1 MLIPFD
7 VNQNVVTEFNIPA
20 HIIDWN
26 RIKILKEVDDI
37 RFTAMQEGN
46 LDLTLDALKAI
57 KFYKICLLANP
68 VYNVTTGITT
78 ISNPVAWAYDISKEE
93 ILSAFD
99 EFTKFFNPL
108 KTSVLSTS
116 LATVYSQMKLNT
128 GLLVRLGTTVYNIN
142 GANAIPNMTTAPNKY
157 AWFVPQT
164 GFVNIGET
172 KFNLPMYTGSAPT
185 SGIVSVMDAY
195 LAREMKVGSS
205 TIIFDTSVVS
215 PKLLD
220 GPEVLANIS
229 IYVANNNDPEITSK
243 RLMMSGAAFVDDVC
257 VSCYE
262 PNLYWGTAAKSYRMR
277 APSGGEYYL
286 TVAITAN
293 KFLQWY
299 KKKKATLKNGKI
311 HYFPYAAISD
321 PILGPA
327 AIGNATA
334 SYAFVLQEL
343 QMFFD
348 WNRSV
353 YTFPPYFPRLIS
365 SGTLQVRNGYLYSD
379 AANLYELEFQM
390 FPDTLLDK
398 LVTLINLQ
406 ESIASLVLDIKAGTF
421 KQYTAAPLDW
431 YYTDVDGTKH
441 TFMHPITLTPIAP
454 IAYMNELIF
463 ESVTVW
469 GESRIEIDAF
479 LSPLKIAN
487 NYSYQKA
494 YEAYLR
500 GEATLLGS
508 EALIQYE
515 KKLMTGIF
523 YMDNGFQYWRAFTK
537 LELAVIDQMK
547 LDSILSKQTAD
558 NNIIT
563 IAQNEEY
570 QAQVNAQTIKLNEDK
585 IAIAKI
591 MAEAELKSIADTE
604 LSKIIVPTMEYL
616 ILRAELEGG
625 VPSDALSR
633 WVGENPNYYL
643 NAASNKAVE
652 TLLNDLTYIEQR
664 VATYLVAD
672 AVGAIEFTKALQELF
687 TLK

>member
-7 VNQNVVTEFNIPA
+7 VNQNVVTEFNIPV

-46 LDLTLDALKAI
+46 LDLSLDALKAI

-68 VYNVTTGITT
+68 VYDPNTGITS
-78 ISNPVAWAYDISKEE
+78 ISNPVAWSYDISKEE
-93 ILSAFD
+93 ILAAFS

-108 KTSVLSTS
+108 KTSAQSIVLNGI
-116 LATVYSQMKLNT
+116 YSQMKSGT
-128 GLLVRLGTTVYNIN
+128 GLLVRLGTSAYNPN
-142 GANAIPNMTTAPNKY
+142 GANAIPSMETAPNKY

-164 GFVNIGET
+164 GFVNIGAT
-172 KFNLPMYTGSAPT
+172 KFNLPMYTGSAAT
-185 SGIVSVMDAY
+185 SGVVSAMDAY
-195 LAREMKVGSS
+195 IAREMKVGSS
-205 TIIFDTSVVS
+205 TIIFDVSSVS
-215 PKLLD
+215 PRLLD

-229 IYVANNNDPEITSK
+229 ICVANNNDPSITSK
-243 RLMMSGAAFVDDVC
+243 MLMNSGAVFTDDVC

-262 PNLYWGTAAKSYRMR
+262 PNLYWGTSTKSYRMK

-286 TVAITAN
+286 TVDISSA

-299 KKKKATLKNGKI
+299 KKKKATLKNGRV

-321 PILGPA
+321 PLVGPA

-334 SYAFVLQEL
+334 SYAFVIQEL

-348 WNRSV
+348 WNQSV
-353 YTFPPYFPRLIS
+353 YTFPPCFPRLIS
-365 SGTLQVRNGYLYSD
+365 SGDLQVRNGYLYSD
-379 AANLYELEFQM
+379 ASNLYELDFKM
-390 FPDTLLDK
+390 FPDVLLDK

-406 ESIASLVLDIKAGTF
+406 ESIASLRSDIVAGTF
-421 KQYTAAPLDW
+421 KQYTTVPTDW
-431 YYTDVDGTKH
+431 YYSDVDGTKH

-454 IAYMNELIF
+454 VAYMNELIF
-463 ESVTVW
+463 ESVTTW
-469 GESRIEIDAF
+469 GESKKEIDAF

-500 GEATLLGS
+500 SEATIKGP
-508 EALIQYE
+508 EALAQYE
-515 KKLMTGIF
+515 TKLMTGIF
-523 YMDNGFQYWRAFTK
+523 YMDNGFQYWRAFTR
-537 LELAVIDQMK
+537 LELAVIEQMK
-547 LDSILSKQTAD
+547 LDSILAKQVAD
-558 NNIIT
+558 TNIATIT
-563 IAQNEEY
+563 QNEEY
-570 QAQVNAQTIKLNEDK
+570 QAIVNADAIKVNEEK
-585 IAIAKI
+585 MAVAKI
-591 MAEAELKSIADTE
+591 MAEAELKVLADTE
-604 LSKIIVPTMEYL
+604 LSKIAVPTMEYL
-616 ILRAELEGG
+616 ILRAELEDC
-625 VPSDALSR
+625 VPSDALSK

-643 NAASNKAVE
+643 NPQANKAVE

-664 VATYLVAD
+664 VATALVAD
-672 AVGAIEFTKALQELF
+672 AVGALEFTLALKELF